1 MNEETL
7 CKSQLKERGW
17 TDSIIKEANLPFE
30 EKTNPYYK
38 CAAPMRLYKLED
50 VEAFEA
56 TKVFETLLEKAKSR
70 KKSGEKA
77 VETKLKKTM
86 AMAEKKVMSL
96 KPPRR
101 IEIMDLRKRAFRNYN
116 YIHSEEIDREFP
128 FKQFLDP
135 KEQYDDDFEKRVM
148 TNYVRHCMMEDYDKT
163 LHDLKGLVGK
173 ELFYDTYKD
182 AIMDAIYTVYPELI
196 LTDRCPSRQ

>member
-1 MNEETL
+1 MNAETL

-30 EKTNPYYK
+30 EKTNPHYK

-96 KPPRR
+96 TPPRR
-101 IEIMDLRKRAFRNYN
+101 IEIRGLRKRAFHNYN

-128 FKQFLDP
+128 FKQFLNP

-163 LHDLKGLVGK
+163 LYDLNCMTL
-173 ELFYDTYKD
+173 KD
-182 AIMDAIYTVYPELI
+182 
-196 LTDRCPSRQ
+196 